1 VRNLERE
8 IANICR
14 KRAREVVEGKGSDLV
29 KVTRRKVLDYLGPET
44 FHWEVAE
51 RVNEPGIVVGL
62 AWTAA
67 GGDILFIEASRMP
80 GRGHLTLTGQLG
92 DVMKESVRAAWSYVR
107 AHAKDFDID
116 PNFYKAWDA
125 HVHVPAGS
133 IPKDGPS
140 AGVGML
146 TAIVSLLSGR
156 RVKSGIAMTG
166 EITLRGNVLPIGG
179 IKEKVT
185 AAHRA
190 GLKHVIL
197 PFENKKD
204 LEDVPEKVKKDLK
217 ISFVKEMSQ
226 VLNFALEK
234 EAVIAP
240 VSGPPNGALEDETAE
255 AGEEVVEDVFQE
267 GVVVE

>member
-1 VRNLERE
+1 MT
-8 IANICR
+8 IDQ
-14 KRAREVVEGKGSDLV
+14 KQVVS
-29 KVTRRKVLDYLGPET
+29 YLGPKK
-44 FHWEVAE
+44 FHSDVAE

-80 GRGHLTLTGQLG
+80 GKGQLTLTGQLG

-107 AHAKDFDID
+107 AHARELGID
-116 PNFYKAWDA
+116 PDFYRAWDA
-125 HVHVPAGS
+125 HVHVPAGA

-156 RVKSGIAMTG
+156 RVKQAVGMTG

-179 IKEKVT
+179 VKEKLT

-190 GLKHVIL
+190 GLKHIIL
-197 PFENKKD
+197 PSENEKD
-204 LEDVPEKVKKDLK
+204 LVDVPDKIKEDLTLT
-217 ISFVKEMSQ
+217 FVKRMEE
-226 VLNFALEK
+226 VLDTALEK
-234 EAVIAP
+234 DNVIPP
-240 VSGPPNGALEDETAE
+240 VTGPSNGNGNKSADPVL
-255 AGEEVVEDVFQE
+255 GEDVLSE
-267 GVVVE
+267 GAVTS